1 MRQNAKIMRKDDVRQ
16 KSPLPSWQFRASWH
30 FDVLMHDGKVC
41 RRESLLDRKLE
52 LPRVLS
58 ESGSAARISHIRR
71 PRFRREGL
79 GA

>member
-41 RRESLLDRKLE
+41 RRESLLD
-52 LPRVLS
+52 PRVLS

-71 PRFRREGL
+71 LRFRREGL